1 MKKKLIGLIGF
12 LFFGAIGYFAY
23 TFAQCLCVF
32 SRLDKIINKKIVG
45 VLSVAVYFYYVY
57 INQDAIVEA
66 FMKPI
71 NNLAAIS

>member
-1 MKKKLIGLIGF
+1 MIILGLIGF

-32 SRLDKIINKKIVG
+32 SRLDKIINKKIAG
-45 VLSVAVYFYYVY
+45 VLSVVVYFYYVY

-71 NNLAAIS
+71 NNLATIS

>member
-1 MKKKLIGLIGF
+1 MIILGLIGF
-12 LFFGAIGYFAY
+12 LFFGAIGYFTY
-23 TFAQCLCVF
+23 TFSQCLCVF

-71 NNLAAIS
+71 NNLATIS